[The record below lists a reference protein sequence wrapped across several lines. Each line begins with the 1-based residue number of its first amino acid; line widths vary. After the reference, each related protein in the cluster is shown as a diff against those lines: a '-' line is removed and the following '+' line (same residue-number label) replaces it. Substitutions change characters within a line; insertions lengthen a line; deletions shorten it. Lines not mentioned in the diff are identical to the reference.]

1 MAFTFKV
8 IHKTVNSKH
17 KRQAYSTPPSVRLRR
32 KITGVLVEKA
42 GPNRHVDTD
51 RVNDDDAPRH
61 HCRMAALCHWGRPDL
76 HSVPDS
82 QILSHSFFQVKGQDS
97 VSDEHR
103 CPTLTPNAPLIVSL
117 VRVITG
123 GSQGIG
129 KCIAEKFVADGANVV
144 IMARTEAKLKLAVEE
159 LKTKATGGDSQ
170 KIEYRSV
177 DVTDV
182 KALKETMEGLKQAII
197 FWSKTS
203 LSSGSRSVKIHKG
216 GSYFVL
222 ELNYFGSLHTAKV
235 VAPMMV
241 ARGTGHIVFT
251 SSAAAFAP
259 VIGYSQYAPSK
270 AAIGALAGCLRNELS
285 GAGIRISIAHP
296 PDTESPGY
304 DYEMKIKPKE
314 CKELSSW
321 ADVYKAEDVA
331 NDIVTGI
338 KAGDYH
344 IATSDFLLNR
354 VVQGLGAGI
363 TPRTTYL
370 LDLLLTPIW
379 AIVAEVFLHIEDYYA
394 YGYGQSLVKGLKKE
408 KNL

>member
-1 MAFTFKV
+1 MMLLDTIVGWLPFAIGAVLIYIPFQIHRFFRIRSFKSKG
-8 IHKTVNSKH
+8 KTV
-17 KRQAYSTPPSVRLRR
+17 
-32 KITGVLVEKA
+32 
-42 GPNRHVDTD
+42 
-51 RVNDDDAPRH
+51 
-61 HCRMAALCHWGRPDL
+61 
-76 HSVPDS
+76 
-82 QILSHSFFQVKGQDS
+82 
-97 VSDEHR
+97 
-103 CPTLTPNAPLIVSL
+103 
-117 VRVITG
+117 VITG

-182 KALKETMEGLKQAII
+182 KALKETMEGLKQIDVLIMSAGQALPGYFLEQDLSI
-197 FWSKTS
+197 FRKQ
-203 LSSGSRSVKIHKG
+203 I
-216 GSYFVL
+216 